1 MTIRT
6 FAVLTVWLWVA
17 GTSVA
22 GDTIFV
28 RLVAANNAP
37 GAPPAALA
45 DVMGDLTKRSQY
57 SNFQLVDSKKVKLP
71 AAARVKLKGGYALEL
86 SGPKEKLKLGVFHGK
101 RRIMQ
106 MTVSLK
112 EGRPLILGEFP
123 AQDGKMVFVLLSK

>member
-6 FAVLTVWLWVA
+6 FAVLTVWLWLA

-22 GDTIFV
+22 KDTILV

-45 DVMGDLTKRSQY
+45 DVMEDLAKRSQY
-57 SNFQLVDSKKVKLP
+57 SNFQLVDSKEVKLP
-71 AAARVKLKGGYALEL
+71 VAARVKLKGGYALEF

-101 RRIMQ
+101 RRLMQ